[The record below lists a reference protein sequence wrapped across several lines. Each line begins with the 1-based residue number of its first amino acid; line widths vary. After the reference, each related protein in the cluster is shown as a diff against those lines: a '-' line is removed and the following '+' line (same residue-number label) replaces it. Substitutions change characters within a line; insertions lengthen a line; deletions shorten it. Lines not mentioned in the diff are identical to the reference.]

1 MRDDHPHRL
10 IPFPLL
16 PRDDTSATLV
26 TGLNCVLRAGSICC
40 YITTRSHLFPPNLE
54 DDIPIPLCA
63 CSLIQGAVIPLN
75 QVPWLGHRSPRTSA
89 VVLCIYLDCFLF
101 PLCLLDLDIEFWGVG
116 WADCE
121 LLDFLVCVWVAVD
134 RSGRAS
140 HILIV
145 FHFGTVLLTCT
156 VY

>member
-1 MRDDHPHRL
+1 MFIFCTAQCGMTIL
-10 IPFPLL
+10 IVSFPS
-16 PRDDTSATLV
+16 PYFPGMTISATLV
-26 TGLNCVLRAGSICC
+26 TGIKCVLRVGSICC

-54 DDIPIPLCA
+54 DDIPIPLRA
-63 CSLIQGAVIPLN
+63 CSLIQGAVIPPG

-121 LLDFLVCVWVAVD
+121 LLDLYAFGW
-134 RSGRAS
+134 R
-140 HILIV
+140 LIDPV
-145 FHFGTVLLTCT
+145 EHPT
-156 VY
+156 Y